1 MGKYGGAAD
10 TSCHCNTRNGRN
22 AMSHAQ
28 RISFTLR
35 TCSRACI
42 AALASL
48 FVALSA
54 YGASS
59 PSSPGKSDAFA
70 VESAA
75 PHACMQ
81 ARYANGALPCP

>member
-1 MGKYGGAAD
+1 M
-10 TSCHCNTRNGRN
+10 N
-22 AMSHAQ
+22 HAQ
-28 RISFTLR
+28 RISFILR
-35 TCSRACI
+35 TARACF

-70 VESAA
+70 VGSAA

-81 ARYANGALPCP
+81 AAYADGGLPCR

>member
-1 MGKYGGAAD
+1 MGKRSGTAD

-22 AMSHAQ
+22 AMNHAQ
-28 RISFTLR
+28 RISLTLR
-35 TCSRACI
+35 HCSRACI

-75 PHACMQ
+75 PHACIQ
-81 ARYANGALPCP
+81 ASHANGGLPCP

>member
-1 MGKYGGAAD
+1 M
-10 TSCHCNTRNGRN
+10 N
-22 AMSHAQ
+22 HAQ
-28 RISFTLR
+28 RISLTLR
-35 TCSRACI
+35 HCSRACI

-70 VESAA
+70 AGSAA
-75 PHACMQ
+75 PQTSMQ
-81 ARYANGALPCP
+81 AKYDDGGLPCR

>member
-1 MGKYGGAAD
+1 
-10 TSCHCNTRNGRN
+10 
-22 AMSHAQ
+22 MSHAH

-75 PHACMQ
+75 PQTCIR
-81 ARYANGALPCP
+81 ARYADGGLPCR